1 MADRTEYSAGSYDES
16 ALEPFEVGR
25 VQWIRRF
32 GEGGRGTSAAGFWV
46 VSPEDAPEPFTVV
59 GEADESIYL
68 VDGRLS
74 LEIDGGPAVELGP
87 GSAATLNRGVSTRW
101 TIHEP
106 VVEFFVYS

>member
-1 MADRTEYSAGSYDES
+1 MADQAEYSAGSFDES

-25 VQWIRRF
+25 VQWVRRF
-32 GEGGRGTSAAGFWV
+32 GVGGRVPSASGFWV

-59 GEADESIYL
+59 GEADESIFI
-68 VDGRLS
+68 VQGRLS
-74 LEIDGGPAVELGP
+74 LGIGGAPAVELGP
-87 GSAATLNRGVSTRW
+87 GGAATLNKGVSTRW

>member
-1 MADRTEYSAGSYDES
+1 MADQTEFSAGSYDES

-25 VQWIRRF
+25 VQWVRRF
-32 GEGGRGTSAAGFWV
+32 GEGGRVTSAAGFWV

-59 GEADESIYL
+59 GEADESIFIFQ
-68 VDGRLS
+68 GRLS
-74 LEIDGGPAVELGP
+74 LEIDGNPALELGP
-87 GSAATLNRGVSTRW
+87 GAGATLNEGVSTRW